1 VKIGIRLKL
10 FLVSLAVIAV
20 SFASADIL
28 LSSRLDAKLIVATTG
43 ALAVAV
49 LIALLAA
56 HWIARLVRSL
66 TSAAR
71 RMARGDFAVR
81 TRVGGTDEIAELGGA
96 LDQLA
101 IGLSDAMTQL
111 RSERDLLGGI
121 LDAMQEGVLVL
132 DAEARIVRVN
142 PALRSMLLLG
152 RDAVGHPLLE
162 VVRNAELKEL
172 VDQGRV
178 GAASREIEISGLK
191 PRVLLARASTL
202 PADESRGAASM
213 LVVCRDV
220 TAVRRLETM
229 RRDFVAN
236 VSHELRTPV
245 TAVRSA
251 AETLQAG
258 GGEMP
263 AESAQRFVDII
274 DRNAERL
281 QGLIED
287 LLDLSRIESKEFRLS
302 REPVVLRPFLGHS
315 LSLFRDRAEKRGIRL
330 RLEVAENTPPVYAD
344 RKALEQVVTN
354 LTDNAVKYCPN
365 CAITLGAHEDKGGV
379 AITVKDGG
387 PGIEEKHLPRL
398 FERFYRVDAGRSREV
413 GGTGLG
419 LSIVKHLVEAMEGE
433 VKVDSVVGRGT
444 TFTVWLPLAVES
456 SRMGPP
462 VAPKESESESA
473 AS

>member
-1 VKIGIRLKL
+1 MKIGIRFKL

-20 SFASADIL
+20 SFISADIL
-28 LSSRLDAKLIVATTG
+28 LSSRLDAKLVFATTV

-49 LIALLAA
+49 LIGLLAA
-56 HWIARLVRSL
+56 TWVTRLVRSL
-66 TSAAR
+66 TSVAR
-71 RMARGDFAVR
+71 RMAGGDLAVR
-81 TRVGGTDEIAELGGA
+81 TRVGGSDEIAELGGA

-121 LDAMQEGVLVL
+121 LDAMEEGVLVL
-132 DAEARIVRVN
+132 DADERIVRVN
-142 PALRSMLLLG
+142 PALRAMLLLG
-152 RDAVGHPLLE
+152 RDAVGHTLIE
-162 VVRNAELKEL
+162 VVRNSELKEL
-172 VDQGRV
+172 VDQART
-178 GAASREIEISGLK
+178 GAASREIEISGIK
-191 PRVLLARASTL
+191 PRVLLARAGLL
-202 PADESRGAASM
+202 PTEDSRATSSM

-251 AETLQAG
+251 AETLQG
-258 GGEMP
+258 GASEMP
-263 AESAQRFVDII
+263 PESLHRFVDII
-274 DRNAERL
+274 ARNAERL

-302 REPVVLRPFLGHS
+302 REPVVLRPFLGHT
-315 LSLFRDRAEKRGIRL
+315 LSLFRDCAEKRGIRL

-344 RKALEQVVTN
+344 RKALEQVVSN

-365 CAITLGAHEDKGGV
+365 CAITLGAHDEKGGV

-387 PGIEEKHLPRL
+387 PGIEEKHLPRI

-419 LSIVKHLVEAMEGE
+419 LSIVKHLVDAMEGE
-433 VKVDSVVGRGT
+433 VKVESVVGRGT
-444 TFTVWLPLAVES
+444 MFSVWLPRAVES
-456 SRMGPP
+456 VRSPATETREEHP
-462 VAPKESESESA
+462 VV
-473 AS
+473 